1 MSDRRAAAR
10 LLGGLGPIFPTI
22 KTVIA
27 DAGHQSRKLTRLI
40 KAEGYELRIVKRRKR
55 AFEVV
60 GLTWIVERTFAWIG
74 RYRRMSKDYEH
85 RVQTSETLLNLVLNG
100 MEAMANSSA
109 AKRRITVQTA
119 GDPNEE
125 TEVVVTDTGPGI
137 SPDRLPRLFDAFF
150 TTKEYGMGLGLSI
163 ARSIIEA
170 HGGRIWAENN
180 ADGGATFRFTLPNAR
195 RLERRNSENATVG

>member
-27 DAGHQSRKLTRLI
+27 DAGHQSRKLTRRI

-85 RVQTSETLLNLVLNG
+85 RVQTSETLIDLIAIRLMLN
-100 MEAMANSSA
+100 
-109 AKRRITVQTA
+109 
-119 GDPNEE
+119 
-125 TEVVVTDTGPGI
+125 
-137 SPDRLPRLFDAFF
+137 RL
-150 TTKEYGMGLGLSI
+150 TKS
-163 ARSIIEA
+163 
-170 HGGRIWAENN
+170 
-180 ADGGATFRFTLPNAR
+180 
-195 RLERRNSENATVG
+195 